1 MLDRG
6 MEQKF
11 DNPDGFLAAPAS
23 PNRRRRSAVD
33 ACVLIRRGYFEAD
46 SAPPAAAWPA
56 ARRAVSTRNGEQLT

>member
-11 DNPDGFLAAPAS
+11 DNPDGFLAPAS
-23 PNRRRRSAVD
+23 PNRHRRSAVD
-33 ACVLIRRGYFEAD
+33 ACVLIRRVYFEAD
-46 SAPPAAAWPA
+46 SAPPATAWPA